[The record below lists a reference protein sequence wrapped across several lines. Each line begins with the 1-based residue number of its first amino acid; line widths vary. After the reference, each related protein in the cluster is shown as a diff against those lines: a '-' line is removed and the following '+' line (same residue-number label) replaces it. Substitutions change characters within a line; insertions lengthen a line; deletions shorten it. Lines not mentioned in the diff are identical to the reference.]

1 MKQGIIF
8 ESSTPYSQEEN
19 SISKRIKKTFID
31 IMQTIILEKGIDN
44 TSMPK
49 IILAIIHVK
58 NLQLI

>member
-1 MKQGIIF
+1 
-8 ESSTPYSQEEN
+8 
-19 SISKRIKKTFID
+19 
-31 IMQTIILEKGIDN
+31 MQTIILEEGIDN